1 MNSFAKATP
10 LASQVTISLSSELP
24 VVVEYKIAEM
34 GYVRFYLAPKIEE
47 DEADPYVETTSK
59 AKAKP
64 KAAETKLK
72 LEINPDDEMKPEVDS
87 NMENEVVEIKP
98 ELESNMEPEVDS
110 NMENEVLE
118 IKPEL
123 NSKME
128 SERESKPQ
136 LDIKPK
142 KEANGEVQVMD
153 IE

>member
-64 KAAETKLK
+64 KAETKPK
-72 LEINPDDEMKPEVDS
+72 LEINPDEEMKPEVDS

-98 ELESNMEPEVDS
+98 ELESSMEPEVDS

-128 SERESKPQ
+128 PERESKPQ